1 MSLETGQ
8 VRQNLFAQDENLRQL
23 AARHHALE
31 DQLSRL
37 QQQRFLTSEEEAEE
51 HRLKKLK
58 LQLKDEMEQH
68 LRHLRM
74 SPSSA
79 AMHMA

>member
-1 MSLETGQ
+1 MSFETGQ
-8 VRQNLFAQDENLRQL
+8 VRQDLFAQDENLRQL

-31 DQLSRL
+31 DQLSSL
-37 QQQRFLTSEEEAEE
+37 QQRRFLTSEEEAEE

-68 LRHLRM
+68 LRQRM
-74 SPSSA
+74 MPPSQA
-79 AMHMA
+79 ANVA

>member
-1 MSLETGQ
+1 MSFETGQ
-8 VRQNLFAQDENLRQL
+8 VRQDLFAQDENLRQL

-31 DQLSRL
+31 DQLSSL
-37 QQQRFLTSEEEAEE
+37 QQRRFLTSEEEAEE

-68 LRHLRM
+68 LRQSM
-74 SPSSA
+74 MPPSRA
-79 AMHMA
+79 ANVA

>member
-1 MSLETGQ
+1 MSLENGQ
-8 VRQNLFAQDENLRQL
+8 VRQDLFAHDENFRHL

-31 DQLSRL
+31 DQLSSL
-37 QQQRFLTSEEEAEE
+37 QQRRFLTSEEEAEE

-68 LRHLRM
+68 LRRQMMPPSQATM
-74 SPSSA
+74 SVA
-79 AMHMA
+79 